1 MFGQI
6 LFSPD
11 FAIKPMHPSGTQRN
25 YLGPVAGLLVCLWFF
40 WVAPPRAS
48 GSTRLKTDVVVMKN
62 GDKMTCEIRSLGQG
76 QLTIKQS
83 YANSTVALDWTMVD
97 HIETH
102 QPFMVLDS
110 SGIAASGVVSEE
122 AGLVS
127 VSGTE
132 REIPHDAV
140 VSIEQTGETFL
151 RKMHGSVSVGSTFA
165 QSNSQENL
173 SLDAD
178 LTYQGTGR
186 IFGVTS
192 DAQFSSQQKVDNT
205 SELTV
210 KSQYFAQL
218 RKSKWYGGGL
228 ANFLSSSE
236 QQINLR
242 STIGAAIAVLPIL
255 TNKSTLYLIGG
266 LGYTTQKDA
275 ANTTSPVN
283 NNGLDGAFA
292 VQFSTFRFD
301 STNFD
306 STVWVYPSLTSAGR
320 VRMTFNENIY
330 YKFYRDFTIGVSFYD
345 NYDNRPV
352 VGAPSNNL
360 GASTTLGWS
369 FR

>member
-1 MFGQI
+1 MSGQNR
-6 LFSPD
+6 FSSD
-11 FAIKPMHPSGTQRN
+11 CAIRPVTVSEAKRN
-25 YLGPVAGLLVCLWFF
+25 YLYSVVGFFACFCYF
-40 WVAPPRAS
+40 WVASPGAY

-62 GDKMTCEIRSLGQG
+62 GDKITCEIRSLGQG

-83 YANSTVALDWTMVD
+83 YANSTVALDWTQVD
-97 HIETH
+97 YIETH
-102 QPFMVLDS
+102 QPFVVLDS
-110 SGIAASGVVSEE
+110 AGISASGVVSEKD
-122 AGLVS
+122 GLVS
-127 VSGTE
+127 VSGTT
-132 REIPHDAV
+132 REISHDAV

-151 RKMHGSVSVGSTFA
+151 RKIHGSVSVGSTFA
-165 QSNSQENL
+165 QSNSQKNA

-192 DAQFSSQQKVDNT
+192 DAQFSSQQKVNNT
-205 SELTV
+205 SEITA

-218 RKSKWYGGGL
+218 RKSKWYGGGI

-236 QQINLR
+236 QEIDLR

-255 TNKSTLYLIGG
+255 TNKSNLYIIGG
-266 LGYTTQKDA
+266 LGYTNEKDA
-275 ANTTSPVN
+275 SNTTSPVN

-301 STNFD
+301 STNFN
-306 STVWVYPSLTSAGR
+306 STVWVYPSLTTTGR
-320 VRMTFNENIY
+320 VRMTINENIY

-352 VGAPSNNL
+352 VGAPANNL